1 MNKLK
6 KILLSVFMPREALR
20 QGIEALPLLPEAL
33 GQELAD
39 AEESGLSGM
48 EWAGDNVRGLRIH
61 PNTTL
66 EGWVPPKGL
75 QRVRWAMVE
84 WGDGSPTV
92 SVWAVAKTAREGVFR
107 GLKVR

>member
-6 KILLSVFMPREALR
+6 KILLSVFMPTEVLR

-33 GQELAD
+33 REELAD
-39 AEESGLSGM
+39 VAESGLSGL
-48 EWAGDNVRGLRIH
+48 EWTRESVRGVRIH
-61 PNTTL
+61 LNTTL

-75 QRVRWAMVE
+75 ERVRWATVE

-92 SVWAVAKTAREGVFR
+92 SVWAVAKTAREGLLR
-107 GLKVR
+107 GLNVR